1 MNKVYL
7 AVVLACWGSA
17 ALAAEQVNVHQVAGI
32 QGAPSGAAGVS
43 ALAGDGE
50 FRQVRAV
57 KLPNGQQRVRYE
69 QTWHGIPVW
78 GQVLVAEQS
87 LGGQI
92 SQVSGQI
99 LRQIDADVAS
109 PTAALSPADAASK
122 ARAGAKGSNER
133 VKLFVMQDE
142 AGQARLV

>member
-1 MNKVYL
+1 M
-7 AVVLACWGSA
+7 
-17 ALAAEQVNVHQVAGI
+17 
-32 QGAPSGAAGVS
+32 
-43 ALAGDGE
+43 
-50 FRQVRAV
+50 
-57 KLPNGQQRVRYE
+57 
-69 QTWHGIPVW
+69 W

-109 PTAALSPADAASK
+109 PTAALSPTDAASK

-142 AGQARLV
+142 AGQARLVYLVSWLAASDEPSRPFVVIDAQNGSELKRWKGSTTRTPPARVATSRPANISTAPTSARCWWTTTAG